1 MIGELAALGAAV
13 SWAIAPIM
21 YRSALANCK
30 PISANI
36 VRLATNAAVLVVF
49 LLVAGLGGLLVAL
62 PVWVI
67 ALTVISGVIGLGVGD
82 TLYMYGLKALGVSR
96 AVPLASSYPL
106 FSFLWS
112 ILLLGQPISVTA
124 LSGAAL
130 ILLGIYLLTRPK
142 TEEAK
147 VTRRAIL
154 IGIAASLATALV
166 WSFSITLMDA
176 AVMAANVS
184 TIGENY
190 AIVTVR
196 IASLG
201 LLFLV
206 ASPLIDRDRNFL
218 KLKRRDILLLCVGG
232 LVANGLGWLLMN
244 YSFTQI
250 MASQAIPISSTSPL
264 FAAMAGFLFF
274 REKATAK
281 TMLGGVAVV
290 AGVALIFV
298 M

>member
-1 MIGELAALGAAV
+1 VIGELAALGAAV
-13 SWAIAPIM
+13 SWAIAPIL

-36 VRLATNAAVLVVF
+36 VRCATNAAVLVAV
-49 LLVAGLGGLLVAL
+49 LVVAGLAGLLTDL
-62 PVWVI
+62 PLWVI
-67 ALTVISGVIGLGVGD
+67 GLIVVSGVIGLGVGD

-112 ILLLGQPISVTA
+112 ILLLGQPISVTSLA
-124 LSGAAL
+124 GAAL

-147 VTRRAIL
+147 VTRRIIL

-184 TIGENY
+184 SIGANY

-201 LLFLV
+201 LLFL
-206 ASPLIDRDRNFL
+206 AAAPLIDRDHGFL
-218 KLKRRDILLLCVGG
+218 KMKRRDIALLCVGG

-264 FAAMAGFLFF
+264 FAALAGFMFF

-281 TMLGGVAVV
+281 TVFGGLAVV
-290 AGVALIFV
+290 AGVALIFI